1 MRKIE
6 LLSTNSFSDDN
17 VIFGVK
23 VNDVPIYGTRTTK
36 REDFETFPNKKKAT
50 HQFNY
55 AYVSLTNEEMQEI
68 SNLIDKNLK
77 GVN

>member
-23 VNDVPIYGTRTTK
+23 VNNVPIYGTRTTK
-36 REDFETFPNKKKAT
+36 REDFETFPNKKKAV
-50 HQFNY
+50 HKFNY
-55 AYVSLTNEEMQEI
+55 AYVSLTEDELQEI
-68 SNLIDKNLK
+68 SSLIDKKLK
-77 GVN
+77 GDN

>member
-36 REDFETFPNKKKAT
+36 REDFMTFPNKKKAE

-55 AYVSLTNEEMQEI
+55 AYVSLTTEELQKI
-68 SNLIDKNLK
+68 SNLIDNKLK
-77 GVN
+77 GDN